1 MARFKTENE
10 MLKLSVYNQTDA
22 CRRIKIERTDLQDR
36 LEDAKNQSEQ
46 NKLFGNG
53 KFTTVSDLFVFVI
66 MTI

>member
-1 MARFKTENE
+1 

-53 KFTTVSDLFVFVI
+53 KYTNISYLKVTY
-66 MTI
+66 